1 MDNSQYKTAVFS
13 GRWDPPHLGHLD
25 AILNLG
31 RMYARVVVVILD
43 YPERESACADEVKDL
58 FVSIFDK
65 ICSPS
70 TRNCYQFVVWNRHFA
85 EIDFAEY
92 DCFLRNIGACLSHS
106 VYITGNQDV
115 IANMK
120 KQQINYR
127 YYPHRIFLENYIY
140 SGTRRREEIAKGNTD
155 AAIL

>member
-1 MDNSQYKTAVFS
+1 MDHSQYKTAIFS
-13 GRWDPPHLGHLD
+13 GRFDPAHLGHLD

-43 YPERESACADEVKDL
+43 FPGRESGCADEMKDL
-58 FVSIFDK
+58 FNHLFDK
-65 ICSPS
+65 ICSPC
-70 TRNCYQFVVWNRHFA
+70 TRGCYQTVVFNRHFA
-85 EIDFAEY
+85 EITFSEY
-92 DCFLRNIGACLSHS
+92 DLFLRNIGACLSHS
-106 VYITGNQDV
+106 IYITGNQEV

-120 KQQINYR
+120 KQLIPYR

-140 SGTRRREEIAKGNTD
+140 SGTKRREEIKEGKTD

>member
-13 GRWDPPHLGHLD
+13 GRFDPPHLGHLD

-43 YPERESACADEVKDL
+43 FPGREAGCADEVKDL
-58 FVSIFDK
+58 FNHLFDH
-65 ICSPS
+65 ICSPA
-70 TRNCYQFVVWNRHFA
+70 TRNSYQAVVFDRHFA
-85 EIDFAEY
+85 EISFSEY

-106 VYITGNQDV
+106 IYITGNQEV

-120 KQQINYR
+120 KHMIPYR

-140 SGTRRREEIAKGNTD
+140 SGTKRREEIKEGKTD